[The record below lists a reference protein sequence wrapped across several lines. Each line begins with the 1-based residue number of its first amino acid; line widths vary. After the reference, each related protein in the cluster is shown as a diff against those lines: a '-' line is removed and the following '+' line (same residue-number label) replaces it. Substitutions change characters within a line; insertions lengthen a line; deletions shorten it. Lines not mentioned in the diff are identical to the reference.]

1 MVRGRDTRELV
12 RFRAFRLTAAGGA
25 PEAEHVRARH
35 LLRPHVPSHLASN
48 PLECKKRLH
57 FTGPCPGCRIG
68 AASKFHRLPVS
79 FGSSPE
85 GGIPTESLRSAQSLW
100 SEICEQWSRAL
111 GAQPPFRSAVALAVA
126 GPARGPP
133 CSAQPVRS
141 ISMGRSSVVPS
152 GLSSAS
158 AGGQEQD
165 LYKRSLSVR
174 AGPFM

>member
-12 RFRAFRLTAAGGA
+12 GFRVLRLTAAGGA
-25 PEAEHVRARH
+25 LVRGDVCARH
-35 LLRPHVPSHLASN
+35 LLRPHVPSHFASN
-48 PLECKKRLH
+48 PLESKSRLH
-57 FTGPCPGCRIG
+57 FTGPCPGCLIG
-68 AASKFHRLPVS
+68 VAGEFHRLPVS
-79 FGSSPE
+79 FGSSSE

-100 SEICEQWSRAL
+100 SEICEQWFRAL
-111 GAQPPFRSAVALAVA
+111 GAQPPFCSAVALAVA

-158 AGGQEQD
+158 ASGQEQD